1 MDKTEHQGA
10 INLTSVRESTESLQN
25 GEILR
30 NGDMTEE
37 SQVLDLFFTI
47 LFLHPESLMFI

>member
-37 SQVLDLFFTI
+37 SQVLDLFYYSF
-47 LFLHPESLMFI
+47 PSS